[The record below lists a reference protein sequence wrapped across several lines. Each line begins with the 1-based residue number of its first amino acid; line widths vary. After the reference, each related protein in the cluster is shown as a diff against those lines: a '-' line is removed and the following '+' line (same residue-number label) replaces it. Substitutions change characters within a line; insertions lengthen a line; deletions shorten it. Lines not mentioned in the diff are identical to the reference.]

1 MLPPPEGEEV
11 HPLLNALPFTVWPML
26 ARWWW
31 EEVPNSPVGKLRHGG
46 GGRNIRDLGS
56 TVMSSLIAVRFG
68 GCKSCYGHPT
78 RTHIPP
84 HPSGS
89 APGGCL
95 GVAGEMVRPHWGSVA
110 AARGDTDGAGSVI
123 QPGLQSEQQLT
134 VLGCNC
140 HRQVTAVSPRQLFG
154 ASVLRAGQVPAAG
167 TAG

>member
-1 MLPPPEGEEV
+1 MLPPPEEEEV
-11 HPLLNALPFTVWPML
+11 HPLLNAPPVHSVADAGTV
-26 ARWWW
+26 
-31 EEVPNSPVGKLRHGG
+31 VVGG
-46 GGRNIRDLGS
+46 GAKLSCGETEARGRREGRTIRDLGS
-56 TVMSSLIAVRFG
+56 TLMSSLSAVRFG

-89 APGGCL
+89 APGRCL

-110 AARGDTDGAGSVI
+110 AARGDTDGAGSMI

-154 ASVLRAGQVPAAG
+154 ASVL
-167 TAG
+167 